1 MTMDVNDLLTAG
13 EKIPGAKFETIG
25 DKIVGSI
32 VSAEA
37 RQTTDIQ
44 TGQPE
49 VWPQGDP
56 KMQVVITLQ
65 TDERDASIEDDD
77 GKRRVYAKKPSAM
90 LTAIIAAL
98 AGQRL
103 EVGGRLA
110 VQFTGTEPASTRG
123 FNDKKLYQ
131 AAYQP
136 PAANAAADLL
146 AGEAQQAN
154 GNPPADVSAL
164 L

>member
-1 MTMDVNDLLTAG
+1 MTAMDVNDLLAG
-13 EKIPGAKFETIG
+13 GTKVPGARFENVG
-25 DKIVGSI
+25 DAVVGTI

-37 RQTTDIQ
+37 RQCTDMQ
-44 TGQPE
+44 GKPE

-65 TDERDASIEDDD
+65 TDERDTSIEDDD
-77 GKRRVYAKKPSAM
+77 GQRRLFAKKPGAM
-90 LTAIIAAL
+90 LSAIVEAL
-98 AGQRL
+98 GGQRL

-110 VQFTGTEPASTRG
+110 VKFTGTEPSSTAG
-123 FNDKKLYQ
+123 FSPKKLYA

-136 PAANAAADLL
+136 PAANQAADLL
-146 AGEAQQAN
+146 ANETPAA
-154 GNPPADVSAL
+154 PPANVSDL

>member
-1 MTMDVNDLLTAG
+1 MTATDVNDLLAG
-13 EKIPGAKFETIG
+13 GSKVPGARFEKVG
-25 DKIVGSI
+25 DSVAGTI

-37 RQTTDIQ
+37 RQTTDIK

-65 TDERDASIEDDD
+65 TDERDADIDDDD
-77 GKRRVYAKKPSAM
+77 GQRRLFAKKPSAM
-90 LTAIIAAL
+90 LAAITTAL
-98 AGQRL
+98 NGQRL

-110 VQFTGTEPASTRG
+110 VKHTGTEPSSTAG
-123 FNDKKLYQ
+123 FNPKKLYV

-136 PAANAAADLL
+136 PAANEAADLL
-146 AGEAQQAN
+146 AGGKSEA
-154 GNPPADVSAL
+154 PPADVADL